1 MLHNQA
7 RIGLA
12 SRLNK
17 IQFMGVSMPDVGGIA
32 GERLRSFIER
42 IERLEEERSALGDD
56 LREDAEA
63 KVNGFDPKIMRQIVR
78 LRKME
83 TNDRAEQ
90 EMLLDTYKMALG
102 MIDSFDM
109 PLSGSGQ
116 VSESEQS
123 GELLQTQQNG

>member
-1 MLHNQA
+1 
-7 RIGLA
+7 
-12 SRLNK
+12 
-17 IQFMGVSMPDVGGIA
+17 MGVSMPDVGGIA

-42 IERLEEERSALGDD
+42 IERLEVERSALGDD
-56 LREDAEA
+56 LREVYAEA
-63 KVNGFDPKIMRQIVR
+63 KGTGFDPKIMRQIVR

-90 EMLLDTYKMALG
+90 EMLLDNYKMALG

-116 VSESEQS
+116 VSEPEQS
-123 GELLQTQQNG
+123 GELVQS

>member
-1 MLHNQA
+1 MLHNQT

-12 SRLNK
+12 SRSNK

-42 IERLEEERSALGDD
+42 IERLEEERSALRDD
-56 LREDAEA
+56 LREVYAEA
-63 KVNGFDPKIMRQIVR
+63 KGNGFDPKIMRQIVR

-116 VSESEQS
+116 VSES
-123 GELLQTQQNG
+123 

>member
-1 MLHNQA
+1 MT
-7 RIGLA
+7 
-12 SRLNK
+12 
-17 IQFMGVSMPDVGGIA
+17 DVGGVA

-56 LREDAEA
+56 LREGYAEA
-63 KVNGFDPKIMRQIVR
+63 KGTGFDPKIMRQIVR

-102 MIDSFDM
+102 MIDNFEM
-109 PLSGSGQ
+109 PPSGPEKSGAPA
-116 VSESEQS
+116 
-123 GELLQTQQNG
+123 QTQQAEKSLNDGIAGT

>member
-1 MLHNQA
+1 
-7 RIGLA
+7 
-12 SRLNK
+12 
-17 IQFMGVSMPDVGGIA
+17 MPDVGGIA

-56 LREDAEA
+56 LREVYAEA
-63 KVNGFDPKIMRQIVR
+63 KGNGFDPKIMRQIVR

-83 TNDRAEQ
+83 TNDCAEQ